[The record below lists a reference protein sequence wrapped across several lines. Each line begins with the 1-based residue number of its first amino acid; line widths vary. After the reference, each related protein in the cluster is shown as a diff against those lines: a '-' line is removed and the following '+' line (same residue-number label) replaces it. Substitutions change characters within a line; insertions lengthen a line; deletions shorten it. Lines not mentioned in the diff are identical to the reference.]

1 MHQIVASVELTSSR
15 ENKNVALTPSLIHL
29 FCFSPFCRSFNFLV
43 IVETTGEDGRVH
55 ASHVLVSWLDHRTV
69 VSNLVLAIHQETSDK
84 EAKSSGQV
92 FVDCQSMGTLPL
104 ANSPKTMKSD
114 QRPIRVVTSRFV

>member
-1 MHQIVASVELTSSR
+1 M
-15 ENKNVALTPSLIHL
+15 
-29 FCFSPFCRSFNFLV
+29 

-69 VSNLVLAIHQETSDK
+69 VSNLVLAVHQETSDK
-84 EAKSSGQV
+84 EAKSSGQI
-92 FVDCQSMGTLPL
+92 FVDCQSMGTLLL

-114 QRPIRVVTSRFV
+114 ERPIRVVISHFDHLIGEFWAQKDLGPSGVVLIEACFARISRSAESMNQ